1 MLVSEIMSTPIKTVP
16 ESALLKDVAMA
27 MTESSF
33 GCLPVVDDDGLLVG
47 IISETD
53 FIGRMGSVPF
63 SRETGHRLFGQ
74 WTDGK
79 GIVKC
84 CREAA
89 DLKMKDFM
97 QTDVVTV
104 EENDT
109 VEDAVTKMLKAHVR
123 RIPVVKDGKPVAMF
137 ARKDLLKIFI

>member
-1 MLVSEIMSTPIKTVP
+1 MLVSEIMSSPVKTVL
-16 ESALLKDVAMA
+16 ESSLLKDVAAA
-27 MTESSF
+27 MVESSF

-47 IISETD
+47 VISETD
-53 FIGRMGSVPF
+53 FIGTMGSVPF
-63 SRETGHRLFGQ
+63 SRETGHLLFGQ

-89 DLKMKDFM
+89 NLEMKDFM

-109 VEDAVTKMLKAHVR
+109 VEDAVTKMLKARVR
-123 RIPVVKDGKPVAMF
+123 RIPVVKDGKPVAIF
-137 ARKDLLKIFI
+137 TRKDLLKLFV